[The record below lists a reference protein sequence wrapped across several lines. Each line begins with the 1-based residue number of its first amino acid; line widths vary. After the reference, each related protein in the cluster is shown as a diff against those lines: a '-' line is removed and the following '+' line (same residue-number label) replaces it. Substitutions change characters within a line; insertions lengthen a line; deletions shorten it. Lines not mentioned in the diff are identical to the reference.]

1 MRKIVSVL
9 TLLLVLWTL
18 CGCSAFTSAGP
29 SEEGEGS
36 SAIEAAAPAEPSAPY
51 ALSQSPKPEP
61 VTVAGQVVRAS
72 KSVFELRLED
82 APL

>member
-36 SAIEAAAPAEPSAPY
+36 SAIEAAAPAEPSAP
-51 ALSQSPKPEP
+51 SPMPTPKPELP